1 MTHIFSK
8 DETVRHRR
16 QGPQGRVEEAR
27 AEIYTVIARLP
38 VEADGHVEPEELPV
52 EADGQIRYRIRS
64 QADNIERVVPEEQLV
79 RPL

>member
-16 QGPQGRVEEAR
+16 QGPQGRVEEAQ
-27 AEIYTVIARLP
+27 AEVYTVIAR
-38 VEADGHVEPEELPV
+38 LPV

-64 QADNIERVVPEEQLV
+64 QGGNIERVVPEEQLV

>member
-1 MTHIFSK
+1 MAHIFSK

-16 QGPQGRVEEAR
+16 QGPQGRVEA
-27 AEIYTVIARLP
+27 AQADIYTVIAR
-38 VEADGHVEPEELPV
+38 LPV

-64 QADNIERVVPEEQLV
+64 QAGNVERVVPEEQLV